1 MESVNLFALAT
12 EKSRWLAARQ
22 ATVAGNVAN
31 ANTPGYVA
39 KDIQPFDKVLDDLL
53 FDLQLVPL
61 EGQTPPPFELERLS
75 DGKKVTLAEHRGRP
89 VLLYFWA
96 TW

>member
-1 MESVNLFALAT
+1 MTITRWTAVVTGLAL
-12 EKSRWLAARQ
+12 LALIGGASP
-22 ATVAGNVAN
+22 APAVD
-31 ANTPGYVA
+31 
-39 KDIQPFDKVLDDLL
+39 KDKVLDDLL

-61 EGQTPPPFELERLS
+61 DGQAPAGFELERFG

-96 TW
+96 SW

>member
-1 MESVNLFALAT
+1 MKLALLILMVVLSAVA
-12 EKSRWLAARQ
+12 SPARAA
-22 ATVAGNVAN
+22 
-31 ANTPGYVA
+31 
-39 KDIQPFDKVLDDLL
+39 DKVLDDLL

-61 EGQTPPPFELERLS
+61 EGQTPPPFELERLG

>member
-1 MESVNLFALAT
+1 MRLTLALLLAT
-12 EKSRWLAARQ
+12 LTAVAAP
-22 ATVAGNVAN
+22 AVAA
-31 ANTPGYVA
+31 
-39 KDIQPFDKVLDDLL
+39 DKALDDLM
-53 FDLQLVPL
+53 FDLQLVPQS
-61 EGQTPPPFELERLS
+61 GQVPPPFELERLG

>member
-1 MESVNLFALAT
+1 MTRRRHGLAVALVAVLAALAMT
-12 EKSRWLAARQ
+12 TSHVAA
-22 ATVAGNVAN
+22 A
-31 ANTPGYVA
+31 
-39 KDIQPFDKVLDDLL
+39 DKALDDLL

-61 EGQTPPPFELERLS
+61 DGQTPPPFELERLG

-89 VLLYFWA
+89 VMLYFWA

>member
-1 MESVNLFALAT
+1 MRLALVLL
-12 EKSRWLAARQ
+12 LALCTAGP
-22 ATVAGNVAN
+22 APAVAA
-31 ANTPGYVA
+31 
-39 KDIQPFDKVLDDLL
+39 DKALEDLL

-61 EGQTPPPFELERLS
+61 TGETPPPFELERL
-75 DGKKVTLAEHRGRP
+75 DGRKVTLAEHRGRP